1 MGLFDFLKK
10 KKKQDTALDSFMA
23 QQMKRMFPNG
33 LQELKDQV
41 SELKLRLP
49 SQYSEN
55 DIQGQLLYMTSLL
68 YTARDRSSYR
78 VVEVGA
84 MNRPDNKFS
93 YEENMIIYTFAASKQ
108 IERMMP
114 ALKDLDPQ
122 TRAKYLKEGLAAMGN
137 NPDGC
142 TTDMMQNGYGEFGL
156 CATNPVPVRGTA
168 ANEVYL
174 ESLKHISG
182 KQIRW
187 KRIGSLGAPN
197 IAHPIDHYLVTDE
210 QGNELAIIYISP
222 YQNTISRKAPKGF
235 YI

>member
-10 KKKQDTALDSFMA
+10 KKKDTTFDTLMA
-23 QQMKRMFPNG
+23 QQMRRMFPNG

-41 SELKLRLP
+41 AELKHQLP
-49 SQYSEN
+49 SRYSEN
-55 DIQGQLLYMTSLL
+55 DVQGQLLYMTSLL

-78 VVEVGA
+78 VVEIGA

-93 YEENMIIYTFAASKQ
+93 YDENMVIYTFAASKQ

-114 ALKDLDPQ
+114 ALKDLDSH

-197 IAHPIDHYLVTDE
+197 IDHPIDYYNVTDNE
-210 QGNELAIIYISP
+210 GNQLAVIYISP
-222 YQNTISRKAPKGF
+222 YQNTISKKAPKGF